1 MAAHKE
7 SFWRRRVADPVVGL
21 LKQGLTPRQLAVG
34 LALGC
39 AIGVFPVLGTTTML
53 CVIVAATF
61 GLNQA
66 AVQLTNWIVY
76 PFQLVLLIPF
86 VRLGEWLFSA
96 DPLPL
101 SARQIAAVAKEQPS
115 QMFKMFGTSLG
126 HALAGWVVVGL
137 PIAALIYLALVPVLR
152 RALRKSSAVAA
163 ASAQPAP

>member
-7 SFWRRRVADPVVGL
+7 SFWRRRVVDPVVGL

-53 CVIVAATF
+53 CVIVAAVF

-66 AVQLTNWIVY
+66 AVQLTNCGSVS
-76 PFQLVLLIPF
+76 FQLVLLIPF
-86 VRLGEWLFSA
+86 VRLGEWLFSGIPF
-96 DPLPL
+96 PLRPP
-101 SARQIAAVAKEQPS
+101 IAAVAKEQPS
-115 QMFKMFGTSLG
+115 QLFKMFGTSLG

-152 RALRKSSAVAA
+152 RALRKSSAAAA